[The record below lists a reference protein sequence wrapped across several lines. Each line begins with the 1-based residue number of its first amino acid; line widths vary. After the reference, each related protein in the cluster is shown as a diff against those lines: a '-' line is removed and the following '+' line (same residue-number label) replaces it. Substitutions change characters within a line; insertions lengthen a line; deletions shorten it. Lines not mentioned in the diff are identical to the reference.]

1 MKVSSARTKYL
12 VRPFRFSELEDVDVL
27 PYVRH
32 RLVFAHLAAKILK
45 ENKYDVLL
53 VDLPRFM
60 NDPYWLTVP
69 LKLFPQVSLA
79 VFERSDGGFRTIVLA
94 PNDAACLGVYLART
108 TSLSCRCLDDSDL
121 LNYPPDAIFSPL
133 LRMGDDY
140 QAIHLGLGRYFQ
152 PLWDQMDVA
161 WAGAPAPQRFFTRY
175 RAGEVIKS
183 LKASRQPGRKTLLV
197 CEYQLWW
204 ALRQLLQEEPKH
216 QVRYLFKWENA
227 PGILRVE
234 DPHAAWVHGLID
246 DYPAV
251 NLHFWHCLNSGDPG
265 SFDKLAAFEGILER
279 VMTGKEPKPL
289 NQAHGGKVIRFEQY
303 LKKLGRKI
311 VDRETQEKV
320 RVSGISVRGMIS
332 FLRYLKKLTISHQRF
347 LPMPGE
353 QLFHAAEACGG
364 TVFHKH
370 LAREFMS
377 YPRELT
383 GKQVNLILEQGGVV
397 VLGGP
402 GLDLTGDDYLPSF
415 FTGRP
420 YSFHEPEGQD
430 NGLGGNLEM
439 EARQRAVDFIHPQI
453 TAEEKQE
460 LTQDEDYS
468 FIEWVVI
475 EDYKHHALAC
485 ERVRSLVTSQMNHFV
500 PKRSWGSMKGGIHWK
515 ATLGAMA
522 RGEDAIFVKYRTINA
537 SKSMRLDE
545 HTPIVF
551 LLASPEEID
560 NSVGLCIYDGNPAR
574 RHLDM
579 GYGELNPSQD
589 AKPDMVF
596 SVFITSKE
604 RINLYEGKVI
614 QRNLTSIALL
624 YTKHF
629 MGVERYN
636 AITRREKSYQCRLHP
651 SADFELW
658 DFPLSQRGIA
668 WALKYAPS
676 VVLVAAAP
684 GWQVPE
690 KLSDL
695 ARRKGKQLQFV
706 NLTSFRPD
714 FLDRLGR
721 IFLLSTS
728 LKRHRRHEE
737 IARRFIH

>member
-1 MKVSSARTKYL
+1 MKVSTVMPNHSVTPL
-12 VRPFRFSELEDVDVL
+12 RFSELEDIDVL

-45 ENKYDVLL
+45 ENRYDALL

-60 NDPYWLTVP
+60 NDPYWLNVP

-79 VFERSDGGFRTIVLA
+79 VFGRNDGGFRTIILA
-94 PNDAACLGVYLART
+94 PNDAACLGVYLAHT
-108 TSLSCRCLDDSDL
+108 TSLPCRSLDDSDL
-121 LNYPPDAIFSPL
+121 LNYPPAAIFSPL

-140 QAIHLGLGRYFQ
+140 QVIHLGLGRYFQ

-161 WAGAPAPQRFFTRY
+161 WARAKAQQQFFTRY
-175 RAGEVIKS
+175 RAGEVLKS
-183 LKASRQPGRKTLLV
+183 LKASLQLGRKMLFV

-204 ALRQLLQEEPKH
+204 ALRQLLQEKPQH
-216 QVRYLFKWENA
+216 QVRYLFKWDNA

-234 DPHAAWVHGLID
+234 DPYLAWVHGLLD

-251 NLHFWHCLNSGDPG
+251 NLHFWQCLNSGDPG
-265 SFDKLAAFEGILER
+265 SFDKLAAFEVILER
-279 VMTGKEPKPL
+279 VMTGKEPKPSD
-289 NQAHGGKVIRFEQY
+289 QAHGGKVILFEQY
-303 LKKLGRKI
+303 LKKLRRKI
-311 VDRETQEKV
+311 VGRKTQE
-320 RVSGISVRGMIS
+320 RVSGISVRAMIS

-347 LPMPGE
+347 LPVPGE
-353 QLFHAAEACGG
+353 QLFHAAQACGG

-383 GKQVNLILEQGGVV
+383 GKQVNIILEQGGAVI
-397 VLGGP
+397 LGGL
-402 GLDLTGDDYLPSF
+402 GLDLTGYDYLPSF
-415 FTGRP
+415 FTGPP
-420 YSFHEPEGQD
+420 YTYDEGQ
-430 NGLGGNLEM
+430 NNRRGGDLEK
-439 EARQRAVDFIHPQI
+439 EARQRAMDLIHPQM

-460 LTQDEDYS
+460 FTQDEDYS
-468 FIEWVVI
+468 FIEWEVI
-475 EDYKHHALAC
+475 DDYKHHAHAC
-485 ERVRSLVTSQMNHFV
+485 ERVRSLFTSQMYHFV
-500 PKRSWGSMKGGIHWK
+500 PKRSWGAMKAGIHWK

-522 RGEDAIFVKYRTINA
+522 RGEDTIFVKYRTINA

-545 HTPIVF
+545 HTPVVF

-560 NSVGLCIYDGNPAR
+560 NSVGLCIYDSNPAQ

-579 GYGELNPSQD
+579 GYGELDPSQD
-589 AKPDMVF
+589 AKPDRVF
-596 SVFITSKE
+596 SVFITSKT
-604 RINLYEGKVI
+604 RINLYEGHVI

-624 YTKHF
+624 YTKHL

-651 SADFELW
+651 SSDFELW

-676 VVLVAAAP
+676 VVLVAAAL
-684 GWQVPE
+684 GWEVPE

-695 ARRKGKQLQFV
+695 ARQKGKQLHCV
-706 NLTSFRPD
+706 KLTSFRPE
-714 FLDRLGR
+714 FLERLGR
-721 IFLLSTS
+721 TFLLSTS
-728 LKRHRRHEE
+728 LKRHPRHEE
-737 IARRFIH
+737 IVRRFIH